1 MASPKAFVQG
11 LVGRVLF
18 RDATV
23 TRTEAV
29 SPHFRHLVLGGPG
42 LQGVTW
48 TPGDKVQLF
57 LPSVGTRAYTPFRWD
72 ARTGETEL
80 LVYLHGE
87 GPGTRWAREVRRG
100 DAIQVFGPRS
110 SLPVGDAPRPILVV
124 GDETSVGLALARGT
138 AGPTVLEVTD
148 PAETRGVLDVLG
160 LGSSAVLVERQPG
173 DGHHEALVDAVAS
186 ALRAQP
192 GARLVLSG
200 RAAAIQAVR
209 RGLKTRGIS
218 AVDSRTKA
226 YWAPGKTGLD

>member
-1 MASPKAFVQG
+1 MASPKAFIQG
-11 LVGRVLF
+11 LIGNVLF

-29 SPHFRHLVLGGPG
+29 SPHFRHLVLTGPE

-57 LPSVGTRAYTPFRWD
+57 LPSIGTRAYTPFRWD

-87 GPGTRWAREVRRG
+87 GPGVRWARAVRQG
-100 DAIQVFGPRS
+100 DAIKVFGPRA
-110 SLPVGDAPRPILVV
+110 SLSVGDASPPVLVV
-124 GDETSVGLALARGT
+124 GDETSVGLALARGSS
-138 AGPTVLEVTD
+138 GRTVLEVTD

-160 LGSSAVLVERQPG
+160 LGNSAVLVERRQG
-173 DGHHEALVDAVAS
+173 DGHHEALVDAVAA

-200 RAAAIQAVR
+200 RAGGIQAVR
-209 RGLKTRGIS
+209 RGLKVRGVN
-218 AVDSRTKA
+218 AMDARAKA